1 MSAEVPAHELAD
13 ATRTAASRWFRQDA
27 GESEG
32 TLPVPLEPTPL
43 EAPQR
48 FGLGSAQG
56 GQSSD
61 AESFF
66 GQARWRIFRTYTAA
80 RATTGALLFAL
91 QVLANMGASAATPA
105 TLLISGLYA
114 AAALG
119 AAVRVWRRGGIRSA
133 RTGPR
138 AWMAMTVGVDLIA
151 FLLLLGSASGT
162 GLNFGVLLFLPAL
175 MAGVLMPRMQ
185 ALAVTAAATLALLAE
200 AWWSAFVA
208 ASSSTSWLAAVLAG
222 VGSLAIAWVA
232 GELSARLHREERSAL
247 DSQARAERQA
257 GLNRLVIQEMSEGVV
272 VLDRRR
278 RVLAINRAAQALLGA
293 QVASAASQQGAAD
306 PVLPWSPI
314 LRAVERAHAEGDWPA
329 AGREV
334 AWSDGP
340 ASVTELRVRMRFTR
354 LEAVSPATRDAV
366 QDDDLC
372 VLLLE
377 DERTVQAR
385 VQQDKLAAMGR
396 VSAGIAHEIRNPLAA
411 IAQANELLSEDRLDK
426 PQQRLVS
433 IIGDNVVRLRRLVDD
448 VLESM
453 PSSVA
458 GRASVLQVADLVRVV
473 VQDWSA
479 TAGARA
485 DLVERD
491 LRWSDA
497 RAWFDPEHLRRILVN
512 LLDNALWYS
521 SGRAGAIRV
530 AVQPGLGDGVTLVV
544 SNDGPPIAPEF
555 EMQLFEPFFS
565 TRSRGSGLG
574 LYLSKELCE
583 RHGATIMHARSASSK
598 DHHTN
603 FVIELRGPSA
613 ASTGRG
619 PP

>member
-1 MSAEVPAHELAD
+1 MAQAAPEL
-13 ATRTAASRWFRQDA
+13 
-27 GESEG
+27 
-32 TLPVPLEPTPL
+32 
-43 EAPQR
+43 
-48 FGLGSAQG
+48 FGLHPSQG
-56 GQSSD
+56 GRSL
-61 AESFF
+61 AVEAVF
-66 GQARWRIFRTYTAA
+66 GLSQWRIFRTYLAA
-80 RATTGALLFAL
+80 RAVAGVLLVAL
-91 QVLANMGASAATPA
+91 QFLAATDASAAQPA
-105 TLLISGLYA
+105 PLLIGGLYA
-114 AAALG
+114 ASALG
-119 AAVRVWRRGGIRSA
+119 TAAWLLWRGGMRSIGA
-133 RTGPR
+133 SPRTCI
-138 AWMAMTVGVDLIA
+138 ALTVGVDLIA
-151 FLLLLGSASGT
+151 FLLLSSSGSGT
-162 GLNFGVLLFLPAL
+162 GLNFDALLVLPVL
-175 MAGVLMPRMQ
+175 MAGVLMPRLQ
-185 ALAVTAAATLALLAE
+185 ALATAAGLTLALLAE
-200 AWWSAFVA
+200 AWWRSLMAPTPPSAWLGA
-208 ASSSTSWLAAVLAG
+208 ALAG
-222 VGSLAIAWVA
+222 VGLLVIAWVA
-232 GELSARLHREERSAL
+232 GELSARLQREERSAL
-247 DSQARAERQA
+247 DSQARADRQA
-257 GLNRLVIQEMSEGVV
+257 GLNRLVIQEMSEGVL

-278 RVLAINRAAQALLGA
+278 RVLAINLSAQALLGA
-293 QVASAASQQGAAD
+293 QVAAAASQQGAAD

-448 VLESM
+448 VLEST
-453 PSSVA
+453 PSPVA
-458 GRASVLQVADLVRVV
+458 GRGSVLQVADLVLVV

-479 TAGARA
+479 TAGAPA

-512 LLDNALWYS
+512 LLDNALWHS

-544 SNDGPPIAPEF
+544 SNDGPPIAPEV

-613 ASTGRG
+613 ATTGRG
-619 PP
+619 PS